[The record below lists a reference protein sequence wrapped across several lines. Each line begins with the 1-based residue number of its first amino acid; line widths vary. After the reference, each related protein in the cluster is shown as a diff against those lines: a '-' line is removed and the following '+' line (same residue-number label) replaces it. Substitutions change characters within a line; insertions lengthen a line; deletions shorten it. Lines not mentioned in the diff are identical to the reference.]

1 MGCRSRRPRVRN
13 RNKRDFFTSQLYL
26 QIRGKFEAVFGIEF
40 VEAKYGVGAIL
51 YGEGGNNAIEEGVFL
66 TGCGFKKVQR
76 ILDGI
81 LIDFDNLEIWVDEN
95 LGRMVRASSTFQYP
109 LDVGVGFGNGRD
121 RVIDLRLDICQM
133 L

>member
-1 MGCRSRRPRVRN
+1 MFLGCRSRRPRVRN

-66 TGCGFKKVQR
+66 AGCGFKKLESV
-76 ILDGI
+76 
-81 LIDFDNLEIWVDEN
+81 FDNFLVYFGDLN
-95 LGRMVRASSTFQYP
+95 A
-109 LDVGVGFGNGRD
+109 GVGKNYCCAISTGRT
-121 RVIDLRLDICQM
+121 I
-133 L
+133 